1 MSQDPFLDDLALHR
15 LTGRKHKSARI
26 AVLRAQGIPFYIN
39 AMGEPI
45 VARSVIEGRPGS
57 AAEQPPKSWRS
68 NALNAPGGKHGQKA
82 NRQSHAA

>member
-1 MSQDPFLDDLALHR
+1 MKLDPFLDDAALQR
-15 LTGRKHKSARI
+15 LTGRKRKGAQI
-26 AVLRAQGIPFYIN
+26 EALRAQRIPFYIN
-39 AMGEPI
+39 AVGEPI

-68 NALNAPGGKHGQKA
+68 NALNAPGAKHGQKT

>member
-15 LTGRKHKSARI
+15 LTGRKHKRARI

-68 NALNAPGGKHGQKA
+68 NALKAQGGNRGPKTD
-82 NRQSHAA
+82 RQSQPA